1 VSSAKACKRAATA
14 LSLLGIALFG
24 VGCAIQPDSAP
35 RDIPEDLQEPETP
48 SGTAAGGAARGTDRI
63 FLLGSD
69 GNEQPLLRTVRR
81 ETNNN
86 PTTLLTELIS
96 GPNPAE
102 QEAGLRSAIPTSL
115 QLRSVRLTAGVA
127 EVDVSEQL
135 LDLPGGDLTRA
146 VAQIVFTASE
156 IPNAESVLIR
166 VNGATR
172 EWPNGSGTLQRE
184 PLTTYDF
191 IGWAE
196 SAQPAFPVTPAPT
209 TAVPPST
216 TTTTIAPTT
225 TLAPTT
231 TAAPP
236 AAPTTLTVPT
246 TVATTVAPTAAA
258 PAPTTTAP
266 A

>member
-1 VSSAKACKRAATA
+1 V
-14 LSLLGIALFG
+14 LPLLAIALFL

-35 RDIPEDLQEPETP
+35 RDIPDDLQEPETP
-48 SGTAAGGAARGTDRI
+48 SATAAGGAARGTDRI

-81 ETNNN
+81 ETNND

-115 QLRSVRLTAGVA
+115 QLRSVRVNAGVV
-127 EVDVSEQL
+127 EVDISEQL
-135 LDLPGGDLTRA
+135 LDLSGGDLTRA

-156 IPNAESVLIR
+156 IPNGESVLIR
-166 VNGATR
+166 VNGATQ
-172 EWPNGSGTLQRE
+172 EWPDGEGRQTRG

-216 TTTTIAPTT
+216 TTTIAPTT

-231 TAAPP
+231 TVAAP

-246 TVATTVAPTAAA
+246 TVATTVAPTAAP